1 MDVPSRVKSL
11 ISSQMLTQRK
21 FADSIG
27 ISPARL
33 NNYLAGLSKVPQ
45 DILIKIA
52 EIYNCSLTW
61 LLTGEGDMYQQ
72 CFTTLPYKLP
82 RLFTTLLPKH
92 PCQAVHFTENQK

>member
-61 LLTGEGDMYQQ
+61 LLTG
-72 CFTTLPYKLP
+72 L
-82 RLFTTLLPKH
+82 
-92 PCQAVHFTENQK
+92 